1 MANNK
6 NEQSYVESVREREEG
21 HVDTRHHNFECD
33 KPDKHLGCNL
43 GIDVAG

>member
-6 NEQSYVESVREREEG
+6 NEQSYVESDREREQG
-21 HVDTRHHNFECD
+21 HVDTRHKNFECE
-33 KPDKHLGCNL
+33 KPDKNLGCNL